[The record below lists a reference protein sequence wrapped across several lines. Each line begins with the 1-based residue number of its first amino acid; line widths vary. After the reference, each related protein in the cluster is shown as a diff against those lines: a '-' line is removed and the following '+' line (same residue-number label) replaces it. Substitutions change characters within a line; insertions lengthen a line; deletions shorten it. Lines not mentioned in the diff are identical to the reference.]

1 MKFHIHINAEA
12 ALRLGIDPTVLTC
25 ERPVFSLGR
34 EIRDFLEQEVH
45 DFYANKRDVEHV
57 LFAPNKDDS
66 IRVNA
71 RWAVLALAAV
81 KCDGS
86 KDSAAPAVLDAIFQ
100 YKLEDRRKRAERA
113 AEEAASRE
121 AYIEEETLRC
131 LEIPTDKWVKGGTPK
146 ASRNS
151 DGSVEFYWYST
162 DRPRVSIPSSYVRRD
177 DPRIAAKIA
186 AAEELLPALQ
196 AEGEALATRCL
207 LSNEKDAAEK
217 TAAAEERKRK
227 REEWIAQNGS
237 DHLKLLLEKG
247 FGYLGTYYDEWYEKE
262 YPGFEKIGVED
273 FDPDSDAWQLA
284 DSDVLST
291 VLEAWI
297 SQGGAARCEI
307 WRHEEKGY
315 VIRAKKSPVGC
326 EPANDDN
333 PEIPEYEWS
342 GRM

>member
-25 ERPVFSLGR
+25 EEHVRELGS
-34 EIRDFLEQEVH
+34 EIRAFLEQEVH
-45 DFYANKRDVEHV
+45 DFQSNKRDAEHV

-66 IRVNA
+66 VRVNA
-71 RWAVLALAAV
+71 RWALPALDDVMKHGLTA
-81 KCDGS
+81 
-86 KDSAAPAVLDAIFQ
+86 LDILHAIFQ
-100 YKLEDRRKRAERA
+100 YKLEDQRKRAERA
-113 AEEAASRE
+113 EEEAASRE
-121 AYIEEETLRC
+121 AYIEEEVLRC

-151 DGSVEFYWYST
+151 DGSVGFYWFHC
-162 DRPRVSIPSSYVRRD
+162 DRPQVSIPSSYVRRD

-196 AEGEALATRCL
+196 VEGEARATRCL
-207 LSNEKDAAEK
+207 LSNEKDVAEK

-247 FGYLGTYYDEWYEKE
+247 FGYLATYYDEWYEKE
-262 YPGFEKIGVED
+262 YPEFEKIGVED
-273 FDPDSDAWQLA
+273 FDPESDAWQPA
-284 DSDVLST
+284 DSDVLPT

-297 SQGGAARCEI
+297 SQGGADRCEI